1 MRIELS
7 GHYSYSRILKTIIPS
22 ILMMLA
28 ISVYSI
34 VDGIFV
40 SNFVG
45 TTAFAALNLVYPVM
59 MIVGALGIMI
69 GTGGNA
75 LVAKIKGEGNMHHAN
90 EIFSLL
96 IAVTIV
102 IGIVSSTL
110 LFIFIP
116 KIALALGAE
125 QGEMLK
131 DCVIYARILLISMV
145 AFMLQMD
152 FQSFYMAAE
161 RPQLGTKITIIC
173 GCINIVLDALFIV
186 VFKWGL
192 VGAAIATMIA
202 QFIGGIFPLYYFLT
216 KRNKSSLRLIR
227 FSIDYHAIIK
237 ACTNG
242 LSEFVGNIALSIVS
256 VCYNIQLMKYVGENG
271 VAAYGILM
279 YLGFIYAAFL
289 IGYNIAISPII
300 SYNYGA
306 KNRPELQSLFKK
318 SFTLMLV
325 SGIALTLLA
334 QTICSGVVSFFVGY
348 DEVLY
353 NFTVRAYR
361 IYMLSFILC
370 GIIIF
375 SSALFTALNNG
386 IVSAVAAFTR
396 TLIFEMG
403 AVFILPAILGIDG
416 IWLSV
421 NVAEIL
427 ATIVSVGLILSL
439 RKRYW
444 A

>member
-1 MRIELS
+1 MKIELS
-7 GHYSYSRILKTIIPS
+7 GHYSVTRILRTIVPS
-22 ILMMLA
+22 TIMILVSS
-28 ISVYSI
+28 IYSI
-34 VDGIFV
+34 IDGIFV

-45 TTAFAALNLVYPVM
+45 TTAFAALNLTFPFL

-75 LVAKIKGEGNMHHAN
+75 LVAKIKGEGDMQRAN
-90 EIFSLL
+90 ETFSLL
-96 IAVTIV
+96 IAVTI
-102 IGIVSSTL
+102 ILGIVSSTL
-110 LFIFIP
+110 LFIFTP
-116 KIALALGAE
+116 KIAITLGTNE
-125 QGEMLK
+125 GEMLH
-131 DCVIYARILLISMV
+131 DCVLYARLLLISMT
-145 AFMLQMD
+145 AFMLQFA
-152 FQSFYMAAE
+152 FQSFYMTAE
-161 RPQLGTKITIIC
+161 RPQLGTKVTILC
-173 GCINIVLDALFIV
+173 GCLNIVLDALFIL

-192 VGAAIATMIA
+192 AGAAYATMISQCIA
-202 QFIGGIFPLYYFLT
+202 GIFPLYYFSA
-216 KRNKSSLRLIR
+216 KRNKSSLQLVP
-227 FSIDYHAIIK
+227 FSINYQAIIK

-279 YLGFIYAAFL
+279 YIGFIYGAFY

-300 SYNYGA
+300 AYNYGA
-306 KNRPELQSLFKK
+306 QNRNELQSLFKK
-318 SFTLMLV
+318 SIAIMFV
-325 SGIALTLLA
+325 SGILLTLLA
-334 QTICSGVVSFFVGY
+334 QIICSGVVSSFVG
-348 DEVLY
+348 DNEVLY

-370 GIIIF
+370 GINMF
-375 SSALFTALNNG
+375 VSALFTALNNG
-386 IVSAVAAFTR
+386 IISAIAAFTR

-403 AVFILPAILGIDG
+403 AVLILPEILGIDG

-421 NVAEIL
+421 NIAEIL
-427 ATIVSVGLILSL
+427 AAAVSVGLLFSF

>member
-1 MRIELS
+1 MKIELS
-7 GHYSYSRILKTIIPS
+7 GHYSVTRILRTIVPS
-22 ILMMLA
+22 TIMILVSS
-28 ISVYSI
+28 IYSI
-34 VDGIFV
+34 IDGIFV

-45 TTAFAALNLVYPVM
+45 TTAFAALNLMFPFL

-75 LVAKIKGEGNMHHAN
+75 LVAKIKGEGDMQRAN
-90 EIFSLL
+90 ETFSLL
-96 IAVTIV
+96 IAVTI
-102 IGIVSSTL
+102 ILGIVSSTL
-110 LFIFIP
+110 LFIFTP
-116 KIALALGAE
+116 KIAITLGTIE
-125 QGEMLK
+125 GEMLH
-131 DCVIYARILLISMV
+131 DCVLYARLLLISMT
-145 AFMLQMD
+145 AFMLQFA
-152 FQSFYMAAE
+152 FQSFYMTAE
-161 RPQLGTKITIIC
+161 RPQLGTKVTLIC
-173 GCINIVLDALFIV
+173 GCLNIVLDALFIL

-192 VGAAIATMIA
+192 AGAAYATMISQCIA
-202 QFIGGIFPLYYFLT
+202 GIFPLYYFSA
-216 KRNKSSLRLIR
+216 KRNKSSLQLVP
-227 FSIDYHAIIK
+227 FSINYQAIIK

-279 YLGFIYAAFL
+279 YIGFIYGAFY

-300 SYNYGA
+300 AYNYGA
-306 KNRPELQSLFKK
+306 QNRNELQSLFKK
-318 SFTLMLV
+318 SIAIMFV
-325 SGIALTLLA
+325 SGILLTLLA
-334 QTICSGVVSFFVGY
+334 QIICSGVIGSFVG
-348 DEVLY
+348 DNEVLY

-370 GIIIF
+370 GINMF

>member
-1 MRIELS
+1 MKIELS

-102 IGIVSSTL
+102 VGIVSSTL

-125 QGEMLK
+125 EGEMLK
-131 DCVIYARILLISMV
+131 DCVIYARILLLSMV
-145 AFMLQMD
+145 AFMLQMA

-192 VGAAIATMIA
+192 AGAAIATMIA
-202 QFIGGIFPLYYFLT
+202 QFIGGIFPLYYFLA
-216 KRNKSSLRLIR
+216 KRKQEAITTSYDFLIK
-227 FSIDYHAIIK
+227 YQAIIK
-237 ACTNG
+237 ACTNV

-256 VCYNIQLMKYVGENG
+256 VCYNIQLMRYVGENG

-289 IGYNIAISPII
+289 IGYNIAISPVI
-300 SYNYGA
+300 SFNYGA
-306 KNRPELQSLFKK
+306 KNRTELQSLFKK

-334 QTICSGVVSFFVGY
+334 QIICSGVVSFFVGY
-348 DEVLY
+348 DEILY
-353 NFTVRAYR
+353 HFTVRAYR

-370 GIIIF
+370 GINMF
-375 SSALFTALNNG
+375 TSALFTALNNG

-416 IWLSV
+416 IWLSGKCCR
-421 NVAEIL
+421 N
-427 ATIVSVGLILSL
+427 SL
-439 RKRYW
+439 LR
-444 A
+444 